1 MIDLDISSYHSA
13 LSISE
18 KDGKRYIFDPVRK
31 AQFVVQP
38 EELVRQTW
46 IQYLHHEHEVSFA
59 ALGVEKKITIQ
70 EVSRRYDMVYFK
82 KAEPHIL
89 FEFKSYKTPLDSA
102 SALQVAHYN
111 LELKVPYIVL
121 SNGLQTFVYQASHER
136 QEIEPLEKLPF

>member
-70 EVSRRYDMVYFK
+70 EVSR
-82 KAEPHIL
+82 
-89 FEFKSYKTPLDSA
+89 
-102 SALQVAHYN
+102 
-111 LELKVPYIVL
+111 YIVL